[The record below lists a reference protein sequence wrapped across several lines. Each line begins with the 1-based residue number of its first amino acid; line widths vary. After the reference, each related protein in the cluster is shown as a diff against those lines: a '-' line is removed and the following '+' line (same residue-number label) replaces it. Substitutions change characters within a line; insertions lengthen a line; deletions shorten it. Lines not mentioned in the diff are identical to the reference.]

1 MRACA
6 AIDTAPRAPV
16 AVALIPFTT
25 FAVIDDDLA
34 DAFARVFGDVDEDD
48 LAGLDLALVAVDR
61 FVAGLAAGFA

>member
-6 AIDTAPRAPV
+6 DIDTAPRAPV

-34 DAFARVFGDVDEDD
+34 DARVFGDVDEDD